1 LLDGSSRELRVS
13 NIPSTS
19 ISQALTPVNRHTHDA
34 LRAKK
39 LQSQKQSH
47 HKEDVE
53 ELDDTAVNSVSED
66 SQKKGGG
73 QGKQPQSEEEAAGEE
88 KLELQSLPVNMLG
101 APLKEK
107 ADTDAPR
114 LDISA

>member
-1 LLDGSSRELRVS
+1 VS

-19 ISQALTPVNRHTHDA
+19 ISQALTPVARHTNDA

-39 LQSQKQSH
+39 VQSQKQSH
-47 HKEDVE
+47 HNEDVE

-66 SQKKGGG
+66 SQQKGGN
-73 QGKQPQSEEEAAGEE
+73 GKGKNASKQSGEDAEAAAEDRVDV
-88 KLELQSLPVNMLG
+88 QSLPASALPS
-101 APLKEK
+101 PLKQK
-107 ADTDAPR
+107 PKLNLPR